1 MLLKIFLARVQRCR
15 TLELEIKKTPIDK
28 LPALQEK
35 INAEMKDS
43 VGMFNFAFPL
53 VLSAFFM
60 IMSFAIVQFSLWQAV
75 TQWLLL
81 PPAMTMVFLVIGSLV
96 CSVLY
101 IMPIFIMSK
110 GFMAGAKLHLI
121 LAYAT
126 LFSAVI
132 YFLSMAIGWIA
143 SAFTTWGGIISASLV
158 LIFIGLSLFII
169 RTERFYS
176 SLLFTLYCRTLRKL
190 QASGVKQ
197 RAIK

>member
-1 MLLKIFLARVQRCR
+1 MLLKIFLARFQRCR
-15 TLELEIKKTPIDK
+15 AIEHEIKSASVNKFS
-28 LPALQEK
+28 ALQEK

-81 PPAMTMVFLVIGSLV
+81 PPAMTMVFLVIGSLI
-96 CSVLY
+96 CGILY
-101 IMPIFIMSK
+101 VMPVFIMSK
-110 GFMAGAKLHLI
+110 GFMAGARLHLI
-121 LAYAT
+121 LAYLT
-126 LFSAVI
+126 LLSAII
-132 YFLSMAIGWIA
+132 YFLSMVIEWIA
-143 SAFTTWGGIISASLV
+143 SAFTAWGGIISASLA

-190 QASGVKQ
+190 QVSCVKQ

>member
-1 MLLKIFLARVQRCR
+1 MLLKIFLARFQRCR
-15 TLELEIKKTPIDK
+15 AIEHEIKSASVNKFS
-28 LPALQEK
+28 ALQEK

-81 PPAMTMVFLVIGSLV
+81 PPAMTMVFLVIGSLI
-96 CSVLY
+96 CGILY
-101 IMPIFIMSK
+101 VMPVFIMSK
-110 GFMAGAKLHLI
+110 GFMAGARLHLI
-121 LAYAT
+121 LAYLT
-126 LFSAVI
+126 LLSAII
-132 YFLSMAIGWIA
+132 YFLSMVIEWIA
-143 SAFTTWGGIISASLV
+143 SAFTAWGGIISASLA

>member
-1 MLLKIFLARVQRCR
+1 MLLKIFLTRVQHCWA
-15 TLELEIKKTPIDK
+15 LELEIKKTPIDK

-35 INAEMKDS
+35 INAEIKNS

-53 VLSAFFM
+53 VFSAFFM
-60 IMSFAIVQFSLWQAV
+60 IMSFAMVQFSLWQAV
-75 TQWLLL
+75 TQWLAL
-81 PPAMTMVFLVIGSLV
+81 PSTMTMAFLVISSLV
-96 CSVLY
+96 CSVIY

-110 GFMAGAKLHLI
+110 GFIAGVKLHLI

-126 LFSAVI
+126 LFGAVI
-132 YFLSMAIGWIA
+132 YFLSMAIRWIA
-143 SAFTTWGGIISASLV
+143 SAFTAWGGIISALLA

-176 SLLFTLYCRTLRKL
+176 SLLFALYCRTLKKL
-190 QASGVKQ
+190 YGSGVKQ